1 MAQLWIEDPKAP
13 SPIIV
18 FLSQTNKDGY
28 KFITI
33 VEVRGFL
40 FARTTQHPIST
51 TWFSILIVSEL
62 AEQSTKAKPTT

>member
-51 TWFSILIVSEL
+51 T
-62 AEQSTKAKPTT
+62 